1 MIILCLLYY
10 CLLFIII
17 YHCHCDHYQTL
28 FYYHDYELKDMI
40 VPNLCKL
47 CSCILGLLIQRQQHI
62 LKLDLLVKLITFV
75 SRWEYSPKQWH
86 NRILH
91 MLKRPNIVS

>member
-1 MIILCLLYY
+1 MIILCLLYN

-47 CSCILGLLIQRQQHI
+47 CSC
-62 LKLDLLVKLITFV
+62 
-75 SRWEYSPKQWH
+75 
-86 NRILH
+86 
-91 MLKRPNIVS
+91 